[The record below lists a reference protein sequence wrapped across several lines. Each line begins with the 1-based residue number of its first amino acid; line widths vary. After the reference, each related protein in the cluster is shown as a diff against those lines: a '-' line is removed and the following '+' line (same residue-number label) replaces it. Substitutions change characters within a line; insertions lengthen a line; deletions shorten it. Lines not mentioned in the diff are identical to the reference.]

1 MKTPGLRYNEIA
13 IEIRARIQNGT
24 YTFGT
29 TLPSQSALAE
39 EFSTTVMTVRQAIR
53 LLENEGLVESKH
65 GVGSFVT
72 GLSENHRTFQLRSFK
87 QALGDNS
94 QRLETRVI
102 ERLEHIDCPEAGIAL
117 GIANE
122 QVCAIK
128 RLRSIDSTPVVV
140 QISYVARK
148 HWEVVRDYQPDSSLY
163 AMLNTHLHTV
173 ISQASEKVIATPASA
188 DIAGL
193 LDIVSGT
200 ACLFS
205 ERVSKDAAGNPVLFD
220 QAYMRSDRVELSM
233 VRNGNNSEFQYEIA
247 ERKR

>member
-1 MKTPGLRYNEIA
+1 MKTPGLRYHEIA
-13 IEIRARIQNGT
+13 LEIRTRIQNGT

-39 EFSTTVMTVRQAIR
+39 EFGTTVMTVRQAIR
-53 LLENEGLVESKH
+53 FLENEGLVESRH

-72 GLSENHRTFQLRSFK
+72 GLSASHRAFQLRSFK
-87 QALGDNS
+87 QALGDYS

-102 ERLEHIDCPEAGIAL
+102 ERLDHIDSTPAGRAL
-117 GIANE
+117 GVANE

-128 RLRSIDSTPVVV
+128 RLRTIDSIPVVV

-148 HWEVVRDYQPDSSLY
+148 HWEVIRDYQPDSSLY
-163 AMLNTHLHTV
+163 AVLNTHLHTV
-173 ISQASEKVIATPASA
+173 ISQATEKVTAIAAAS

-193 LDIVSGT
+193 LDISPGT

-233 VRNGNNSEFQYEIA
+233 IRNGNNSEFQFEIA
-247 ERKR
+247 ERKQ